1 MMDKPTKEFKLFN
14 ITSGELY
21 TLNSGLDEEL
31 NTIVI
36 ALLRGKYDEQTI
48 KTDDEFIEMCQDY
61 LRLDDTQSE

>member
-1 MMDKPTKEFKLFN
+1 MMDKPAKEFKLFN
-14 ITSGELY
+14 VTSGELY

-48 KTDDEFIEMCQDY
+48 KTDDEFRETCKDY
-61 LRLDDTQSE
+61 LLGTH